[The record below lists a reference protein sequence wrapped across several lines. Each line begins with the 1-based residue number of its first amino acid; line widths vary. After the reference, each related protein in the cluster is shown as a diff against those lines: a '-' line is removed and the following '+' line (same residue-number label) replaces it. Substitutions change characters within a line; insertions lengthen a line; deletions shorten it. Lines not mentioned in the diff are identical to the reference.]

1 MITGK
6 VIGVVVATQKDPS
19 LDGRKLLVV
28 QGVKANGEAVGKPF
42 VAVDLIGAG
51 AGEYVMLSRAR
62 DASMA
67 ASEAPVDMAVVG
79 IVDQMTELAPRPT
92 DLRAMGFR
100 VEE

>member
-1 MITGK
+1 M
-6 VIGVVVATQKDPS
+6 GVVVATRKDPS
-19 LDGRKLLVV
+19 LEGRKLLVV
-28 QGVKANGEAVGKPF
+28 QGCKANGQMVGKPF

-67 ASEAPVDMAVVG
+67 ANEAPVDMAVVG
-79 IVDQMTELAPRPT
+79 IIDEMTELPPRPT
-92 DLRAMGFR
+92 DLKALGFK